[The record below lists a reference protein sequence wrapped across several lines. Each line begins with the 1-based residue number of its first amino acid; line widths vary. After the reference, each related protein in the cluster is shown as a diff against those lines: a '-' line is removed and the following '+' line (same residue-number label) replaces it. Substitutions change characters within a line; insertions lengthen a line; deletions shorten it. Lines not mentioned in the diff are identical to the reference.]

1 MFGHRHWPRCVL
13 QVNGELGG
21 GAGDGSSLRGEC
33 GRPFPSKL
41 SSKTRHRFLCPDG
54 WSCWEELNSAGTTQV
69 CDAANF
75 VTRRRAV
82 RAAQRLYSHL
92 TIQKELFR
100 VFKGPFV
107 PADSERSQN
116 FDLGRC
122 RFQGPIR
129 SPSLEGKGLSHA
141 KIGVKTGVKLFHQ
154 L

>member
-1 MFGHRHWPRCVL
+1 MVAASGVSAADLFL
-13 QVNGELGG
+13 
-21 GAGDGSSLRGEC
+21 
-33 GRPFPSKL
+33 L
-41 SSKTRHRFLCPDG
+41 SSAAKPDIG
-54 WSCWEELNSAGTTQV
+54 SYAQMVGHVEKEELNSAGTTQV